1 MAADLETQRYEDL
14 TAAETPSMFDGIL
27 QLLNGDEDRARR
39 VINLSLDLE
48 HLISVLPLDPKQ
60 ARQELLD
67 EVRTFRDQL
76 VALTGKSIP
85 LHLFGERITDQ
96 VRPETSGAT
105 SATPTT
111 K

>member
-1 MAADLETQRYEDL
+1 
-14 TAAETPSMFDGIL
+14 
-27 QLLNGDEDRARR
+27 
-39 VINLSLDLE
+39 VVNLSLDLE

-67 EVRTFRDQL
+67 VVRTFRDQL

-96 VRPETSGAT
+96 VHPETSTTTGGTA
-105 SATPTT
+105 TT